1 MIEIGVLELQG
12 NYALHHKILSDL
24 GIKSKGVKLPKH
36 LDGVDGLIIPGG
48 ESTTMSLLI
57 DTFKLREP
65 IKDFAKNNSI
75 MGTCAGLI
83 LMAKQ
88 IEYESKVVPLN
99 IFDIT
104 VNRNAYGRQVMSK
117 KMPINLKLNN
127 ELISLNATL
136 IRAPKITDLG
146 KDVMVL
152 AMLKNSPAAVFQ
164 GIHLGMSFHPELDG
178 VSIFHELLFNPSS
191 KYYWNN
197 LNKVDAA

>member
-1 MIEIGVLELQG
+1 MIEVGVLELQG
-12 NYALHHKILSDL
+12 NYALHHKIFSDL
-24 GIKSKGVKLPKH
+24 GIRSKGVKLPKH
-36 LDGVDGLIIPGG
+36 LDGVDGLVIPGG
-48 ESTTMSLLI
+48 ESTTMSLLL
-57 DTFKLREP
+57 DTYKLRAP

-83 LMAKQ
+83 MMAKK
-88 IEYESKVVPLN
+88 IEFESKVVPLN
-99 IFDIT
+99 ILDIT

-117 KMPINLKLNN
+117 KMPINLELNN
-127 ELISLNATL
+127 ELIPLNATL

-152 AMLKNSPAAVFQ
+152 TMLKNSPAAVFQ

-178 VSIFHELLFNPSS
+178 ISIFHELLFNPSS

>member
-1 MIEIGVLELQG
+1 MIEVGVLELQG

-24 GIKSKGVKLPKH
+24 GIRSKGVKLPKH
-36 LDGVDGLIIPGG
+36 LDGVDGLVIPGG

-99 IFDIT
+99 ILDIT
-104 VNRNAYGRQVMSK
+104 VNRNAYGRQVMSR
-117 KMPINLKLNN
+117 KMPINLELNN
-127 ELISLNATL
+127 QLIPLNTTL

-191 KYYWNN
+191 KYFWNN

>member
-1 MIEIGVLELQG
+1 
-12 NYALHHKILSDL
+12 
-24 GIKSKGVKLPKH
+24 
-36 LDGVDGLIIPGG
+36 
-48 ESTTMSLLI
+48 
-57 DTFKLREP
+57 
-65 IKDFAKNNSI
+65 

-99 IFDIT
+99 ILDIT
-104 VNRNAYGRQVMSK
+104 VNRNAYGRQVMSR
-117 KMPINLKLNN
+117 KMPINLELNN
-127 ELISLNATL
+127 ELIPLNATL

-178 VSIFHELLFNPSS
+178 ISIFHELLFNPSS
-191 KYYWNN
+191 KYFWNN